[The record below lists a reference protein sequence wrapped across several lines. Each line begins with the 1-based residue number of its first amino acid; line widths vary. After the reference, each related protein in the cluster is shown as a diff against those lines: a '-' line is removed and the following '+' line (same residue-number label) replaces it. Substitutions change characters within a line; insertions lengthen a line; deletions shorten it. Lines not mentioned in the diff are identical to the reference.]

1 MLLNQ
6 QLQKLD
12 LGGGFIKNEKW
23 EKVGKVK
30 SKERAQRKEGRCGTG
45 GRGLSPLGLVNSRRA
60 KLSLEQI
67 HTTLQTDSQEAF
79 VK

>member
-30 SKERAQRKEGRCGTG
+30 SKERAQRKEGRCGTR

-60 KLSLEQI
+60 KPSLEQI

>member
-1 MLLNQ
+1 MSRLCSS
-6 QLQKLD
+6 
-12 LGGGFIKNEKW
+12 LGWNNGFIKNEKW